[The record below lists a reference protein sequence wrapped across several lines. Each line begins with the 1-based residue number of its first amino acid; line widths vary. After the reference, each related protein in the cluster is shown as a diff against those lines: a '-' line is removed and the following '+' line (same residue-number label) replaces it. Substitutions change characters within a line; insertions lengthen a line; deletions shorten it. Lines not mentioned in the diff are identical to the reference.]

1 MIGKK
6 RKHIQLKKGSRLINV
21 TETDLEKEKIKDMK
35 KLVEKNAID
44 EDYRKDVYAF
54 DKPIEQNHGV

>member
-1 MIGKK
+1 M
-6 RKHIQLKKGSRLINV
+6 KKGSRLINV
-21 TETDLEKEKIKDMK
+21 TETDLEKEKITDMK

-54 DKPIEQNHGV
+54 DKPIEYFHFKNNGV